1 MRLFKRGRPIF
12 QDVVSSR
19 RRAGYLGMGRTGD
32 SLVCEFPPRSGGGSP
47 LEEELLVGRK
57 RGGPEMKWL
66 VLLLLLLF
74 VVSALAVC

>member
-1 MRLFKRGRPIF
+1 MRLFKRGRPLF

-47 LEEELLVGRK
+47 LRGELLGGRK
-57 RGGPEMKWL
+57 TGCPVGKM
-66 VLLLLLLF
+66 
-74 VVSALAVC
+74 VVVVVVVVVVAVVES